1 MKIFATYTVWAVL
14 VGACGLA
21 GCASGPVK
29 SADVSGS
36 VRKSLDL
43 AGLKGVTVK
52 QDRDKGVVTL
62 GGQVATEGE
71 KAQAELVTKPI
82 AGSQVVAVE
91 IAVIPLGAEKDAKA
105 INSALDEGIEKNLD
119 AALIQNKLQK
129 LVKYEVKNAVVTLSG
144 EVESEVRR
152 AAAEQVAAGVPNVKQ
167 VVNTLQV
174 KNQKATSTV

>member
-29 SADVSGS
+29 SADVTDS

-71 KAQAELVTKPI
+71 KAQAELLTKPI
-82 AGSQVVAVE
+82 AGPQVVAVE

-105 INSALDEGIEKNLD
+105 INAALDEGIGKNLD

-129 LVKYEVKNAVVTLSG
+129 LVKYEIKNAVVTLSG

>member
-1 MKIFATYTVWAVL
+1 MNISATYTVWAVL
-14 VGACGLA
+14 AGACGLA
-21 GCASGPVK
+21 GCTSGPVK
-29 SADVSGS
+29 SADVTNS
-36 VRKSLDL
+36 VRQSLDL

-52 QDRDKGVVTL
+52 QDREKGVVTL
-62 GGQVATEGE
+62 GGQVTTEGE
-71 KAQAELVTKPI
+71 KAQAELLAKPI
-82 AGSQVVAVE
+82 AGAQVVAVE

-105 INSALDEGIEKNLD
+105 INTALDEGIEKNLD

-144 EVESEVRR
+144 EVESQSRR

-167 VVNTLQV
+167 VVNTLQI